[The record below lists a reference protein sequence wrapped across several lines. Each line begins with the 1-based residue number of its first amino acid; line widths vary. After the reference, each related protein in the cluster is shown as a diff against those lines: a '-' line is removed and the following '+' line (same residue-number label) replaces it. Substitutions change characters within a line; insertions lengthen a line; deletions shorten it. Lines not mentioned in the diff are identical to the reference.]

1 MNSTVVGLDIG
12 TTKVTAVVGEMID
25 DARTKVIGMGFVPS
39 RGMEKGLVKNV
50 DETTACIQEAIEKAQ
65 RMADMAIDYVYIGI
79 AGGHIQSINRTVEID
94 LPESH
99 TSVTQED
106 VDLILSM
113 AKDIKVPDDKEI
125 IHTIIREYTLD
136 ENRGLMNPVGMAGSK
151 LKVSVH
157 IVLGA
162 VCAIKDLVRCAH
174 NVNLDVAEVILQPLA
189 SAEAILTDDEKKMG
203 VVLVDI
209 GGGTTDIAVF
219 KDGQLTHTKVIPV
232 GGGHFTKDLSVYL
245 RSSHAEAEKLKV
257 RYGSVD
263 LQRDDLTQSLEVPA
277 VGGDAKRTVTVGAV
291 ADVLRARG
299 EELVELVLEDIFNS
313 VGDLRQFGAGIVLT
327 GGGSQTR
334 GLDSL
339 FKELGGL
346 PVRIGRIKDVTGL
359 VEKVSSPVFATGV
372 GLIFYGYRNHELVM
386 RDTYEESIFERVLST
401 VKGWFY

>member
-1 MNSTVVGLDIG
+1 MLFRS
-12 TTKVTAVVGEMID
+12 
-25 DARTKVIGMGFVPS
+25 
-39 RGMEKGLVKNV
+39 
-50 DETTACIQEAIEKAQ
+50 
-65 RMADMAIDYVYIGI
+65 
-79 AGGHIQSINRTVEID
+79 
-94 LPESH
+94 
-99 TSVTQED
+99 
-106 VDLILSM
+106 
-113 AKDIKVPDDKEI
+113 
-125 IHTIIREYTLD
+125 
-136 ENRGLMNPVGMAGSK
+136 

-189 SAEAILTDDEKKMG
+189 SAEAILTEDEKKMG

-219 KDGQLTHTKVIPV
+219 KDGQLTHTKVISV

-277 VGGDAKRTVTVGAV
+277 VGGDAKRMVTVGAV

-299 EELVELVLEDIFNS
+299 EELVELVLEDVFES

-339 FKELGGL
+339 FKELSGL

-386 RDTYEESIFERVLST
+386 RDVYEESIFERVLST
-401 VKGWFY
+401 IKGWFY